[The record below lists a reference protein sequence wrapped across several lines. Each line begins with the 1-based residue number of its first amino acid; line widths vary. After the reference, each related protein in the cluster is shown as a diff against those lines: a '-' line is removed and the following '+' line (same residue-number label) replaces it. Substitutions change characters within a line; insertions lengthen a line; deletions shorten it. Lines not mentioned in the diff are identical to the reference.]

1 VPDFLQR
8 LLAYLRV
15 DGAELLRQ
23 LAQAAVFVALGWAG
37 IRVLRLATRRIEQR
51 AAPGD
56 PLPTTP
62 AANRG
67 RTLAQLV
74 HSVGATVI
82 VLAATLLALGR
93 FVNLAPLLAGAGI
106 VTLAVSFGAQGLIKD
121 VIAGLAILAEDQF
134 RVGEVIR
141 TGGVEGRV
149 ERMTLR
155 TVTLRDGNGPL
166 HFIPN
171 GTVGTVSN
179 LSRDWARAQVDV
191 DVTYRADVDRV
202 IALLRRLLHAFAA
215 DPAWKGAIVGQPTV
229 AGVQRLGDTGVELR
243 LWVDVFPERQDDVQR
258 ELRRRIKHAFDEE
271 GIEIPIVQR
280 VVQLTGAV
288 PAGLPRA

>member
-1 VPDFLQR
+1 MPDFLQR
-8 LLAYLRV
+8 LLVYLRV

-23 LAQAAVFVALGWAG
+23 LAQAAVIVALGWAA

-51 AAPGD
+51 AAQGD
-56 PLPTTP
+56 PLATTP
-62 AANRG
+62 APRRG

-82 VLAATLLALGR
+82 VLAATLFALGR
-93 FVNLAPLLAGAGI
+93 FGNLAPLLAGAGI
-106 VTLAVSFGAQGLIKD
+106 LTLAVSFGAQGLIKD
-121 VIAGLAILAEDQF
+121 VIAGLVILVEDQF
-134 RVGEVIR
+134 RVGEVVR
-141 TGGVEGRV
+141 TGGMEGRV

-155 TVTLRDGNGPL
+155 TVRLRDGNGPL

-171 GTVGTVSN
+171 GTVGAVSN

-191 DVTYRADVDRV
+191 GLTYREDVDRV

-243 LWVDVFPERQDDVQR
+243 LWVDVLPERQDDVQR

-271 GIEIPIVQR
+271 GIEIPILQR
-280 VVQLTGAV
+280 VVQVTGAT
-288 PAGLPRA
+288 PAGLPHA